1 MHHSRSLAIFILCTV
16 SVPLCRPAGGVLF
29 PVTALQISTQDILYI
44 RALLWGDHEEFKI
57 KLIGIFCVNIYVCS
71 VCVCESI
78 YVMWMNIYVVNRR
91 KLVSG

>member
-1 MHHSRSLAIFILCTV
+1 MQ
-16 SVPLCRPAGGVLF
+16 AGGVLF

-44 RALLWGDHEEFKI
+44 RALLWGDHEESKI

-78 YVMWMNIYVVNRR
+78 YICDVDEYICCERLYVCLWMYVM
-91 KLVSG
+91 